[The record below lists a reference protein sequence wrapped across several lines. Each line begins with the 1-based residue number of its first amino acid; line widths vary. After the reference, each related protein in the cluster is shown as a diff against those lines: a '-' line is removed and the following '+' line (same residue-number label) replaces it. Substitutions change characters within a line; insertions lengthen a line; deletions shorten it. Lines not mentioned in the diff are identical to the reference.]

1 MLSAGGARG
10 AARGERGPGVRA
22 SWRVAVVAFEL
33 AGAAFGCSRQDP
45 DAVAWR
51 GELLASRAAKD
62 AFLRGDES
70 PLPPSPRAAFAGL
83 EYFDPDPRFRVDA
96 TFTPATGSDTVY
108 VATSAATHE
117 AYLRHG
123 VFAFTLGRKS
133 LRFVCYRAP
142 ESGALFVPFTDA
154 TSNHATYGGGRY
166 LDPEMTSDGS
176 ERLDF
181 NRAYNPYCAYAPG
194 WVCPLPPAENH
205 LEVEIRAGEKA
216 MRGH

>member
-1 MLSAGGARG
+1 MRAGWR
-10 AARGERGPGVRA
+10 AAALAFGVA
-22 SWRVAVVAFEL
+22 CTT
-33 AGAAFGCSRQDP
+33 FGCSSRSDP
-45 DAVAWR
+45 DAAAWR

-62 AFLRGDES
+62 AYLRSNES
-70 PLPPSPRAAFAGL
+70 PLPEPDRAHFVGL

-96 TFTPATGSDTVY
+96 TFTAASGADTVF
-108 VATSAATHE
+108 VVTSAATRE
-117 AYLRHG
+117 AFLRHG
-123 VFAFTLGRKS
+123 VFDFKLGRKS
-133 LRFVCYRAP
+133 LRLVCYRAP

-166 LDPEMTSDGS
+166 LDPELTPDGR

-205 LEVEIRAGEKA
+205 LEVEIRAGEKV